1 MEIKK
6 VKRLKTLLFITVSLL
21 IFSFVTT
28 SCKSFMKKSEPVSLT
43 LWHVYG
49 GQVDSPLNKIIDNFN
64 ATYGKEEGIYVQ
76 VTSVSNTNTIHEAVL
91 AAGKKEPGAAE
102 LPDIFVSYPK
112 TVLSLPD
119 SDILADYKKYFTEE
133 ELSKYFPEFIE
144 EGMIGDKLLVFP
156 VAKSTEIMF
165 VNKTLFDRFAAET
178 GAKEKDLATWE
189 GLFKMAKQ
197 YTEWTDAK
205 TPDIKNDGKNF
216 FVHDYHF
223 NYFQVGCE
231 SLGEHFFVEND
242 TKGSLAFGPVFK
254 KAWLPYADAAISGGI
269 WLRDGYAT
277 EPLRTGGAIVSMA
290 SSASVLYYEDIVTY
304 ENNVSEPIEVA
315 AYPAPIF
322 EGGKKMV
329 MQRGAGFC
337 ITKSTEEKEKAAAKF
352 IKWLTEPE
360 HNVEFVTQTGY
371 MPVTKDAF
379 KILPEY
385 VKKLESSKYRSLYE
399 AIAKTQAEY
408 SFYTAPKLPNYLVLE
423 MRFEKN
429 VRLELSR
436 AKQEYEAA
444 LGKLAETKELSDEK
458 KRREKERCIED
469 AYMNI
474 TNSK

>member
-1 MEIKK
+1 M
-6 VKRLKTLLFITVSLL
+6 
-21 IFSFVTT
+21 
-28 SCKSFMKKSEPVSLT
+28 
-43 LWHVYG
+43 YG
-49 GQVDSPLNKIIDNFN
+49 GQVDSPLNKMIDNFN

-178 GAKEKDLATWE
+178 RAKEKDLATWE

-231 SLGEHFFVEND
+231 SLGEHFFAEND

-360 HNVEFVTQTGY
+360 HNVEFVTKTGY

-408 SFYTAPKLPNYLVLE
+408 SFYTAPKLSNYLDLE

-429 VRLELSR
+429 VRLELTR
-436 AKQEYEAA
+436 AKQEYEVVS
-444 LGKLAETKELSDEK
+444 GKLAETKELSDEK
-458 KRREKERCIED
+458 KRQEKERCIED